1 MSLPH
6 KIFIVD
12 DNRDAADTLGM
23 FFENH
28 GFEVRVAY
36 DGDDAIREVDEF
48 HPEVALLDIGL
59 PGKDGYQI
67 AQHIRAGDDAGI
79 MIIAVSG
86 YAARRMLPGRRTRAS
101 TCISE
106 SRRTPPPCFRKS
118 RTACAD
124 GPRRYRT
131 STSSTSKTS
140 VALGGITPPAPRDP

>member
-1 MSLPH
+1 MSHPH

-48 HPEVALLDIGL
+48 QPEVALLDIGL

-67 AQHIRAGDDAGI
+67 AQHIRAGRDGDM

-86 YAARRMLPGRRTRAS
+86 YAAAEDVARAKDAGFDFHFGKPANPTILLSKIEGR
-101 TCISE
+101 
-106 SRRTPPPCFRKS
+106 
-118 RTACAD
+118 
-124 GPRRYRT
+124 
-131 STSSTSKTS
+131 
-140 VALGGITPPAPRDP
+140 LGGPPATH

>member
-86 YAARRMLPGRRTRAS
+86 YAAPEDVARAKDAGFDLHFGK
-101 TCISE
+101 
-106 SRRTPPPCFRKS
+106 PANP
-118 RTACAD
+118 TALL
-124 GPRRYRT
+124 
-131 STSSTSKTS
+131 SKIENR
-140 VALGGITPPAPRDP
+140 LR